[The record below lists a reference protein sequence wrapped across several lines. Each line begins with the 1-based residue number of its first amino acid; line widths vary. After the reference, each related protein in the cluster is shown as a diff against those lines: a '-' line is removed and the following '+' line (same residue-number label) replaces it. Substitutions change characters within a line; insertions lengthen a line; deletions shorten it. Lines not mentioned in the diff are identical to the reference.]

1 MDVSSKQSLV
11 EKYIELNQLKID
23 PAEKDEE
30 ERLASAMRTYQVTE
44 SSVPTDDPME
54 MLIFGIP
61 APIMAGLA
69 LMAVPATPVKTS
81 RSTIGRCSSSSKKK
95 SQRKRKWQIGSDDSD
110 CDPHF
115 NAFYCACHEVYFS
128 KLLNVECKVYP
139 GVCAVRAFMWVCTV
153 TYFLLYH
160 NYGCTSLLY
169 LKYKSTCTKDHSSK
183 HILNVLVDRVLNLLL
198 RHGIK
203 IRPLPLL

>member
-54 MLIFGIP
+54 MLIFGIL

-69 LMAVPATPVKTS
+69 LMAVPTTPVKTS
-81 RSTIGRCSSSSKKK
+81 RSTIGRCSSSSKK
-95 SQRKRKWQIGSDDSD
+95 SPVADW
-110 CDPHF
+110 
-115 NAFYCACHEVYFS
+115 E
-128 KLLNVECKVYP
+128 
-139 GVCAVRAFMWVCTV
+139 
-153 TYFLLYH
+153 
-160 NYGCTSLLY
+160 
-169 LKYKSTCTKDHSSK
+169 
-183 HILNVLVDRVLNLLL
+183 
-198 RHGIK
+198 
-203 IRPLPLL
+203 